1 MTAMEMS
8 REEGLKQL
16 LAGRAPVNAALLRE
30 ITTGLDSLSDF
41 WQALYL
47 DTYIPAGGSKIKFIT
62 GHPGSGKT
70 HFAEW
75 TIMQARE
82 KSYLTVSFSAK
93 DTWLH
98 DFREV
103 YLAIIRQIDPE
114 ILLHRCAEQVVLEM
128 GYDPRE
134 IPKGKQFV
142 DMLAERGENDAMT
155 KKTLRDTLRRMFT
168 RNPLLD
174 NTFAQAFSLL
184 TGGIL
189 GYPVLENSHR
199 ETLLAWLNGDNSL
212 KAAQLRMA
220 GLTPTKVTKYNARH
234 LLRSLCEVIH
244 LSGYQGLVV
253 KADDLE
259 TLLKQGAGEPMRYTK
274 LRREDAYESIRQL
287 IDDIDSMRYVLFLFC
302 FDRELIDNENAGLKS
317 YQALWLRIQN
327 EVISVRFN
335 RFADLIDMDRYGEEL
350 YSPQTLQTMSDR
362 LADTLAE
369 TGEAPYPLR
378 EEEIRNLLERAA
390 FGQLGLP
397 YMLNRMMLE
406 GGRDNG

>member
-8 REEGLKQL
+8 REEGLRQL
-16 LAGRAPVNAALLRE
+16 LTGRAPANAALLRE

-41 WQALYL
+41 WQELYL
-47 DTYIPAGGSKIKFIT
+47 DAYIPAGGSKIKFIT

-70 HFAEW
+70 HFARW
-75 TIMQARE
+75 MTMQARE
-82 KSYLTVSFSAK
+82 KGFLTVSFSAR

-103 YLAIIRQIDPE
+103 YLAIIRQIDLDD
-114 ILLHRCAEQVVLEM
+114 LLHRCAEQVVREM

-134 IPKGKQFV
+134 IPEGKQFA
-142 DMLAERGENDAMT
+142 DLLAERGENDAMT
-155 KKTLRDTLRRMFT
+155 KKTLRDTLRKMFT

-199 ETLLAWLNGDNSL
+199 ETLLAWLNGDNTL
-212 KAAQLRMA
+212 KAAQLRLA
-220 GLTPTKVTKYNARH
+220 GLTPAKVTKYNARH

-244 LSGYQGLVV
+244 ISGYRGLVV
-253 KADDLE
+253 TADDLE
-259 TLLKQGAGEPMRYTK
+259 TLLKQGSGESMRYTK

-302 FDRELIDNENAGLKS
+302 FDRELIDNENAGFKS

-327 EVISVRFN
+327 EVISIRFN

-350 YSPQTLQTMSDR
+350 YSPQILLTMSER
-362 LADTLAE
+362 LTGVLAE
-369 TGEAPYPLR
+369 TGEACFPLR
-378 EEEIRNLLERAA
+378 QEEIRPLLDRAA

-397 YMLNRMMLE
+397 YMLNRMILE
-406 GGRDNG
+406 GGRNNG

>member
-8 REEGLKQL
+8 REEGLRQL
-16 LAGRAPVNAALLRE
+16 LAGRAPANAALLRE

-41 WQALYL
+41 WQELYL

-70 HFAEW
+70 HFAQW
-75 TIMQARE
+75 MTMRARE
-82 KSYLTVSFSAK
+82 KGFLTVFFSAR

-103 YLAIIRQIDPE
+103 YLTIIRQIDLDD
-114 ILLHRCAEQVVLEM
+114 LLHRCAEQVVREM

-134 IPKGKQFV
+134 IPEGKQFA
-142 DMLAERGENDAMT
+142 DLLAERGENDAMT
-155 KKTLRDTLRRMFT
+155 KKTLRDTLRKMFT

-199 ETLLAWLNGDNSL
+199 ETLLAWLNGDNGL
-212 KAAQLRMA
+212 KAAQLRLA
-220 GLTPTKVTKYNARH
+220 GLTPAKVTKYNARH

-244 LSGYQGLVV
+244 ISGYRGLVV
-253 KADDLE
+253 TADDLE
-259 TLLKQGAGEPMRYTK
+259 TLLKQGSGEPMRYTK

-327 EVISVRFN
+327 EVVSIRFN

-350 YSPQTLQTMSDR
+350 YSPQILLTMSER
-362 LADTLAE
+362 LTGVLAE
-369 TGEAPYPLR
+369 TGEACFPLR
-378 EEEIRNLLERAA
+378 QEEIRPLLDRAA

-397 YMLNRMMLE
+397 YMLNRMILE
-406 GGRDNG
+406 GGRNNG